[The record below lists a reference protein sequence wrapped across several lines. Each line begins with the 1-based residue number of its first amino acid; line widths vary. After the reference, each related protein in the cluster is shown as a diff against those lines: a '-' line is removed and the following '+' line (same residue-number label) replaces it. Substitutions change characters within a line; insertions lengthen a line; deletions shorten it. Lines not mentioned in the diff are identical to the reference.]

1 MAEIQRHRAD
11 GADRVDAQLDT
22 QAMAQR
28 TQGVEIVQNAGRSLA
43 MHEPE
48 PATRGGSDETPFDFL
63 DVEWFAPGF
72 GQDLEAK
79 PPAASMAHES
89 LAEFSVG
96 QDETGRAIQR
106 QLTGNRIVGHRA
118 AAEHDLG
125 ARGTG
130 ELAE

>member
-1 MAEIQRHRAD
+1 
-11 GADRVDAQLDT
+11 
-22 QAMAQR
+22 
-28 TQGVEIVQNAGRSLA
+28 

-48 PATRGGSDETPFDFL
+48 PAARGDSDETPLDFL
-63 DVEWFAPGF
+63 DIEWFTPGF

-79 PPAASMAHES
+79 PPAARMTHEA

-96 QDETGRAIQR
+96 QDETARPVQR

-118 AAEHDLG
+118 ASKHDLR

-130 ELAE
+130 ELAETSAGLLHLVKKFGRSVRNGRPPQGSADR